1 MERAPLI
8 KEDDEYGVTCGQFGG
23 EPWLAGGDE
32 SRPPC
37 ENRLLHRQVGNS
49 SVSMMDRQSMLL
61 IPLEVAFDMANK
73 ESVHQYLTCKTR
85 EEMEDDYSY
94 FSQRPHKVED
104 LHRDLKSS
112 EYWDDSRDKP
122 KIDLF
127 FDDLWTFKN
136 NNDISRP
143 LTLGTLRSREYKG
156 LLDAGGRDDRFLAR
170 PLHLARKPANWQRP
184 CVEEIVRVDKLTVLD
199 MLTGLKRLES
209 TNPSIAIDR
218 PTVESV
224 DSRGL
229 GQYNYGEGIFLKIS
243 PDWLRVEAE
252 KRKKELGDVANMN
265 HSIGIGKLPTALKMQ
280 IQCLEVNG
288 EARNAFTV
296 LHTFSHL
303 LLKQLCMESG
313 YSLSSVAERL
323 FFETNDDGQPEK
335 AGILLYTS
343 GPSSDGTLG
352 GLAGQAGIR
361 RMNAIVK
368 QALARRGECSNDP
381 VCGEHTPTH
390 EEPNGA
396 ACHTC
401 VILPE
406 TACEARNHLLDRNW
420 G

>member
-1 MERAPLI
+1 M
-8 KEDDEYGVTCGQFGG
+8 
-23 EPWLAGGDE
+23 
-32 SRPPC
+32 
-37 ENRLLHRQVGNS
+37 
-49 SVSMMDRQSMLL
+49 
-61 IPLEVAFDMANK
+61 
-73 ESVHQYLTCKTR
+73 
-85 EEMEDDYSY
+85 
-94 FSQRPHKVED
+94 
-104 LHRDLKSS
+104 KSS

-170 PLHLARKPANWQRP
+170 PLHLARKPANWQHP

-243 PDWLRVEAE
+243 PDWLRLEAE

-323 FFETNDDGQPEK
+323 LF
-335 AGILLYTS
+335 
-343 GPSSDGTLG
+343 
-352 GLAGQAGIR
+352 
-361 RMNAIVK
+361 
-368 QALARRGECSNDP
+368 
-381 VCGEHTPTH
+381 
-390 EEPNGA
+390 
-396 ACHTC
+396 
-401 VILPE
+401 
-406 TACEARNHLLDRNW
+406 
-420 G
+420 